1 MDPSKLVQNYGN
13 HVMLIFAMVECLEI
27 TMDMFQLC
35 STHIQFHAGVP
46 ETRLAWSLLAQAI
59 QENAQFSQIQHSQI
73 FKQQQ
78 FLSLEY

>member
-13 HVMLIFAMVECLEI
+13 HVMLIFAMAECLEI
-27 TMDMFQLC
+27 TMDMYQQC
-35 STHIQFHAGVP
+35 STHIQFHAGDP
-46 ETRLAWSLLAQAI
+46 ETRLAWLHHAQAI
-59 QENAQFSQIQHSQI
+59 QENAQFSQIQHFQI